1 MVENHPVVEIL
12 TLHSIL
18 SHLVFAGPPGVEQSD
33 SAIRDAALNSKMG
46 TPLSFRPIATLRT
59 VFAEKFGIPRQSGI
73 VEEAVGRV
81 EFLAE
86 FNRADFVRG
95 LESFSHIWLVTVF
108 HQSLPW
114 DGKATVRPPRL
125 GGNERLGVF
134 ATRSPNRPNPIGLSL
149 VKLVKIETE
158 PRLVLHVAG
167 VDAVD
172 GTPVLDIKPYLPWC
186 ESRADARADWAGAA
200 PNLREADQVMI
211 PSTIAEALGKDE
223 PLIRQLLRLEPQ
235 PAYQNTAERIYGMTV
250 AGWNVKWRIADQ
262 QVVVLEAKRAAN
274 A

>member
-1 MVENHPVVEIL
+1 MDTAFSL
-12 TLHSIL
+12 
-18 SHLVFAGPPGVEQSD
+18 
-33 SAIRDAALNSKMG
+33 
-46 TPLSFRPIATLRT
+46 RPIATLRT

-81 EFLAE
+81 EFLPE

-108 HQSLPW
+108 HQSPQW

-134 ATRSPNRPNPIGLSL
+134 ATRSPNRPNPISLSL
-149 VKLVKIETE
+149 VKLLSIETE

-186 ESRADARADWAGAA
+186 ESRTDARADWAGAA
-200 PNLREADQVMI
+200 PTPKPPEDVII
-211 PSTIAEALGKDE
+211 PAAILETLGNE
-223 PLIRQLLRLEPQ
+223 VPLITRLLQFEPQ
-235 PAYQNTAERIYGMTV
+235 PAYHGNDKRTYGLTV
-250 AGWNVKWRIADQ
+250 AGWNVKWRAEDGK
-262 QVVVLEAKRAAN
+262 VMVLDATRKKPNIERIGA
-274 A
+274 